1 MKKILIIAGLLI
13 GGTSIYS
20 YYQYNQLMKYCL
32 SFVGYKVKQLSLKRI
47 VIELNFRIKNN
58 SDIDIKLTSFD
69 FEICLNGIYATRIN
83 SSKDQII
90 KSRSFSTIN
99 LLVDVQPQ
107 KNKALA
113 SWSFLQKALSDIGGI
128 KVKAEGKITVKAI
141 GIEAKD
147 QPVSIEMPL
156 RDMLPDNKQKS
167 NKPCK

>member
-13 GGTSIYS
+13 GSASVYS

-32 SFVGYKVKQLSLKRI
+32 SFVGYKIKNLSFSRI

-58 SDIDIKLTSFD
+58 SDIDIKVTSFD
-69 FEICLNGIYATRIN
+69 FDIFMNGIYATKVK
-83 SSKDQII
+83 SSTEQKI
-90 KSRSFSTIN
+90 KSRSFSNIS
-99 LLVDVQPQ
+99 LLIDIEPQ

-113 SWSFLQKALSDIGGI
+113 SWSFLSKALSDIGGI
-128 KVKAEGKITVKAI
+128 KVKASGTITVKAL
-141 GIEAKD
+141 GVEAKD

-167 NKPCK
+167 NQPCK